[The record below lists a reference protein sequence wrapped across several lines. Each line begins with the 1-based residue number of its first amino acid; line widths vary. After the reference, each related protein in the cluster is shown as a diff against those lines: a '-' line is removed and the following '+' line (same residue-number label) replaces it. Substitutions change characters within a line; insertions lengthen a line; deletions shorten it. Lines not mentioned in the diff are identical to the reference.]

1 MRYLHI
7 IKDPKETWAWEVAES
22 QVKAGHE
29 AAVLLWQDGVLTRRQ
44 TTFPLYAAA
53 ADLEARGV
61 PPGGC
66 KAVNYRE
73 IVDLIFQYD
82 RVTSW

>member
-7 IKDPKETWAWEVAES
+7 IKDPQETWAWEVAEA
-22 QVKAGHE
+22 QAEAGHE
-29 AAVLLWQDGVLTRRQ
+29 VAVLLWQDGVLSRRQ
-44 TTFPLYAAA
+44 TPLPLYAAQ

-61 PPGGC
+61 HPGGW
-66 KAVNYRE
+66 KVVNYRE
-73 IVDLIFQYD
+73 IVDLLFQYD